1 MSAYTGVLP
10 GVRVIALAIAVAL
23 AFSVQFVHAQDERG
37 RIVGRLIH
45 KDGKGVVGASVLLNQ
60 LGETHF
66 TSTNGLFAFF
76 ELPPGT
82 YAITWTLGRNVVTR
96 SEVKVMS
103 GTTTEIEE
111 TVDWEEGFTDSL
123 IVRGVSRREERI
135 VEAPASASLIGE
147 QEIERKASQGQ
158 VAKLLEFMP
167 GAQVTQG
174 GLWDFNI
181 GTRGFN
187 RSLSRRVAVLQ
198 DGHDLSLP
206 FFGYQGWPAFS
217 FPLDDLA
224 SVELVRGPSGALYGA
239 NAAGGVISMTS
250 KEPRYSRGGV
260 ARIAAGEQ
268 DTVNVESRWAGQ
280 LSEGWYGRVV
290 GGVRHSN
297 GFAVSRVGGPEY
309 SVACGAAAFGD
320 CLPAEVVAFDGED
333 TTVFFG
339 GLRLDKYLSSG
350 RLITVEGGHAHGGFG
365 VFQSSGQ
372 RAKSA
377 TNDGKRP
384 WARFGM
390 KGDRFDVSASYDG
403 YYEPGYIGLTT
414 GTPFNSNSYRLHA
427 EGQTNRSFRQGAVQ
441 LVVGGALGLEKMNSY
456 NQEVGTQ
463 TFLTEPVTSETQ
475 AVFGQGAWQVM
486 ERVTVTLAA
495 RGDWGSLYD
504 FQVSPRAAVTYDVA
518 SNQNIRLTYS
528 RGFQVPNSLEYFL
541 DAPVAPPADLSLFNA
556 FCTPFNVNCRFG
568 PTPVVA
574 VGNEDLGVER
584 VRTWEVGYKGVI
596 ERRAFLAVDYYKTR
610 SSNLA
615 TSLLPQLGTPLG
627 RLNPAFGPW
636 QGPSGLPSVIVD
648 QIRGLVPLLSNRAD
662 GSNVLVA
669 ASYTNF
675 DAVNIQ
681 GVDLALNYA
690 LPAGW
695 RVSSSYSWF
704 DFDVEHQPAGTEGL
718 LLPNTP
724 AHSMSAGMAYERGR
738 ISASADVR
746 WVDDFRWA
754 DGFFLGDVKS
764 YTVANLSA
772 IYPLSSSVSVTV
784 NVDNAFNDRHWE
796 TFGGAVV
803 KRRALVGL
811 QYNW

>member
-1 MSAYTGVLP
+1 MNHRGVPSL
-10 GVRVIALAIAVAL
+10 RLLSIAIVVAVAYP
-23 AFSVQFVHAQDERG
+23 SPIVRAQDEKG
-37 RIVGRLIH
+37 RIEGRLVR

-60 LGETHF
+60 IGETHL
-66 TSTNGLFAFF
+66 TGPNGVFSFSD
-76 ELPPGT
+76 LPLGT
-82 YAITWTLGRNVVTR
+82 YSITWSLGRNLITR
-96 SEVKVMS
+96 SELKVS
-103 GTTTEIEE
+103 PGTTTTIEE

-135 VEAPASASLIGE
+135 VEAPAAASLIGE
-147 QEIERKASQGQ
+147 AEIERKASNGQ
-158 VAKLLEFMP
+158 VAKLLEFTP

-250 KEPRYSRGGV
+250 KEPRYSRGGFVRV
-260 ARIAAGEQ
+260 AFGEQ

-280 LSEGWYGRVV
+280 LGQGWYGRVV

-297 GFAVSRVGGPEY
+297 GFAVSRVSGPEY
-309 SVACGAAAFGD
+309 SVACAAGAFGD

-333 TTVFFG
+333 ATVVFG

-384 WARFGM
+384 WARVAM
-390 KGDRFDVSASYDG
+390 RGDRFDVSASYDG
-403 YYEPGYIGLTT
+403 YYEPGYLGLTT
-414 GTPFNSNSYRLHA
+414 GTQFNSNSYRLHV
-427 EGQTNRSFRQGAVQ
+427 EGQTNKSFRQGAVQ
-441 LVVGGALGLEKMNSY
+441 LVVGAAAGLEKMNSY
-456 NQEVGTQ
+456 NRTVGTQ
-463 TFLTEPVTSETQ
+463 TFLTEPVASDTQ
-475 AVFGQGAWQVM
+475 AVFGQGAWQVSRRM
-486 ERVTVTLAA
+486 KVMLAA
-495 RGDWGSLYD
+495 RTDWGSLYD
-504 FQVSPRAAVTYDVA
+504 VQFSPRAAVTYDIA
-518 SNQNIRLTYS
+518 PNQNVRLTYS
-528 RGFQVPNSLEYFL
+528 RAFQVPNSLEYFL
-541 DAPVAPPADLSLFNA
+541 DAPVAPPADLALFNA
-556 FCTPFNVNCRFG
+556 FCAPFNANCRFG
-568 PTPVVA
+568 STPIVA
-574 VGNEDLGVER
+574 VGNEDLGVEK
-584 VRTWEVGYKGVI
+584 VQTWEAGYKGVI
-596 ERRAFLAVDYYKTR
+596 QRRAFVAVDYYKSR
-610 SSNLA
+610 SSNLT

-627 RLNPAFGPW
+627 RLNPRFGPW
-636 QGPSGLPSVIVD
+636 QGPSGLPSAIVD
-648 QIRGLVPLLSNRAD
+648 QIRTLVPLLSNRAD

-675 DAVNIQ
+675 AAVNIQ
-681 GVDLALNYA
+681 GLDFALNYS

-695 RVSSSYSWF
+695 RVSSSYSLF
-704 DFDVEHQPAGTEGL
+704 DFDIQHQPVGTENL
-718 LLPNTP
+718 LLPNAP
-724 AHSMSAGMAYERGR
+724 DHSFNAGVAYERGR
-738 ISASADVR
+738 IGASADVR
-746 WVDDFRWA
+746 WVGDFRWA
-754 DGFFLGDVKS
+754 DGFFLGDVRS
-764 YTVANLSA
+764 YTVVDATM
-772 IYPLSSSVSVTV
+772 IYPLSASASLTFNVS
-784 NVDNAFNDRHWE
+784 NLFNDRHWE
-796 TFGGAVV
+796 SFGGALLR
-803 KRRALVGL
+803 RRALVGV